1 MLLQSKILSPGGVCI
16 AHQPRISLRRMCDRD
31 HLGALGVEEK
41 DILPLEP
48 GADEVDSSWT
58 WVCVCVICEEDKIEE
73 V

>member
-1 MLLQSKILSPGGVCI
+1 VLLQSKILSPGGVCI

-48 GADEVDSSWT
+48 GQMKLIPLGRG
-58 WVCVCVICEEDKIEE
+58 CVLFVRRIK
-73 V
+73 